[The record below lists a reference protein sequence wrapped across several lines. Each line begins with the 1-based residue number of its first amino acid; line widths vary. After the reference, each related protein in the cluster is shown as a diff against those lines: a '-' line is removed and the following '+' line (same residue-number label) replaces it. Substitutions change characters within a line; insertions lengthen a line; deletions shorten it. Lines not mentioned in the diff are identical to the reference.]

1 MTFWHLP
8 PESLRADPPIVET
21 TALAIVPLTLDVARY
36 LGEGQAP
43 PANLAPLTSLWDLTT
58 GRAVGLPSPR
68 LAGTVIT
75 QVVGGLERDHT
86 YELVFS
92 WSLGPG
98 NRPSRIAIIR
108 CIA

>member
-1 MTFWHLP
+1 MTFWQLP

-21 TALAIVPLTLDVARY
+21 TALAIVSLTLDVARY

-43 PANLAPLTSLWDLTT
+43 PANLAPLTSLLDLTT
-58 GRAVGLPSPR
+58 GRAVDLPTPR

-75 QVVGGLERDHT
+75 QVVGGLERGHD
-86 YELVFS
+86 YELV
-92 WSLGPG
+92 WGVQVGP
-98 NRPSRIAIIR
+98 RHRLSKITVIR